1 MAGEAGCEIGALP
14 ASKNFM
20 ERIENPAAFPP
31 PKPISVGLTCWLWQ
45 ARRRWT
51 MIQLARQF
59 GVTLEITQHLHGLH
73 LEIEGQVS
81 GENVD
86 RFLGEFAR
94 RC

>member
-1 MAGEAGCEIGALP
+1 
-14 ASKNFM
+14 
-20 ERIENPAAFPP
+20 
-31 PKPISVGLTCWLWQ
+31 
-45 ARRRWT
+45 